1 VVPSNTVADDDSIP
15 GRNLLRNRG
24 AALRLYSSFGQV
36 GLTEMASHKNNRF
49 ITDFS
54 LKLRM

>member
-1 VVPSNTVADDDSIP
+1 VADDDSIR
-15 GRNLLRNRG
+15 GKNLLRNRG
-24 AALRLYSSFGQV
+24 AALRLYGSFGQV